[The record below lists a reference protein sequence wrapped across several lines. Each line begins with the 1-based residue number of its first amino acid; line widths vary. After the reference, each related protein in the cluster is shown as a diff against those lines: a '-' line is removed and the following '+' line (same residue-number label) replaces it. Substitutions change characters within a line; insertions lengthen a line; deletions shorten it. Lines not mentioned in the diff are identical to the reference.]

1 MVTRKVIEVLASKW
15 VNPKLKQQIIEDL
28 KAGNKAANKYINSI
42 FTTALNESKNAIKGL
57 GVGLGLAG
65 AANAA
70 EIKPDENGKISMP
83 KTTKAEAFGVV
94 VGEYLKG
101 LTLPGEE
108 GARNRSELLKNI
120 AFTITG
126 AGPASKIGQQAA
138 KPIVD
143 KAAQIASTKGIK
155 AAEQYIKSAVAAA
168 RNKLVKTN
176 PQAAKKIKEAS
187 DLLKGSIED
196 AVIKA
201 ENIFK
206 KDYKIASRKEMMQK
220 FKASDDYVTGTREEL
235 EAFLK
240 KNNYEVGT
248 PQELDE
254 FLLGATSKNVDN
266 VVDKAANKGVSRL
279 SEAEEQTFINLIR
292 QNAEGIKNLA
302 DEVGEKKTSEIPKL
316 LKFINEVG
324 SIIKNSPNYIKGQF
338 KNPGST
344 TAVLANLGLSAYD
357 LYQTFK
363 EQGTLIP
370 EKIAANVGRV
380 GSSFFPGNM
389 WLKLLYGQL
398 GYVAGDFLSEASIKK
413 LGIKRDVSND
423 MEKEYEAD
431 IAFPMLDS
439 HLPEYF
445 EGLSGRKYHVVDDRV
460 YSYDTGRPTTVSAAI
475 KDLNDFYEYKSR
487 DNESKIN
494 QVNNQISE
502 LELAVQRG
510 YKVPQEVIDK
520 AYADREALIVENESL
535 PKPINLYEGQYD
547 STGDLTEQ
555 YRTKVVQPELDR
567 QAVQQAETAKV
578 QQQQQQDYQKVY
590 ETIFNKVAQ
599 DSYNELDKFYTP
611 EALAVDYYKYSELA
625 LRGEVPHMNPQ
636 EFSNYAKLQAM
647 KQLSGTIHE
656 RTNSLMSTLINQQQ
670 KDIENY
676 YKATELQETARNN
689 RAKNLAELYKIDETK
704 RSNRANELIDMYEA
718 ESGRQTSNAAYNN
731 SLTNMYKLEVDKQ
744 NAETARQRA
753 ENETNLLPYKQGQA
767 IAETMYY
774 GGMSGTPIDTILNTN
789 QSIFG
794 TIMPG
799 TQEGSSKSTTQK
811 ELDRYKNF
819 KIGE

>member
-42 FTTALNESKNAIKGL
+42 FTTALSESKNAVKGL

-70 EIKPDENGKISMP
+70 EIKPDENGKISIP
-83 KTTKAEAFGVV
+83 KTTKAEALGVV
-94 VGEYLKG
+94 IGEYLKG

-126 AGPASKIGQQAA
+126 AGPASKLGQQAA

-143 KAAQIASTKGIK
+143 KATQIVSTKGIK

-168 RNKLVKTN
+168 RNKLVKAN
-176 PQAAKKIKEAS
+176 SQAAQKIDELS
-187 DLLKGSIED
+187 TLLKGKIES
-196 AVIKA
+196 AVKKA
-201 ENIFK
+201 ENLFTNSSNIVK
-206 KDYKIASRKEMMQK
+206 NT
-220 FKASDDYVTGTREEL
+220 DDVI
-235 EAFLK
+235 
-240 KNNYEVGT
+240 
-248 PQELDE
+248 
-254 FLLGATSKNVDN
+254 
-266 VVDKAANKGVSRL
+266 DKAATKGIDSL
-279 SEAEEQTFINLIR
+279 SDIEEKSFVNLIKK
-292 QNAEGIKNLA
+292 NAENIKNLA
-302 DEVGEKKTSEIPKL
+302 DEVGEKKASEIPKL
-316 LKFINEVG
+316 LKFINELG
-324 SIIKNSPNYIKGQF
+324 SIIKNSPNYIKGHF
-338 KNPGST
+338 KNAGST
-344 TAVLANLGLSAYD
+344 TAILTNLGLSAYD

-398 GYVAGDFLSEASIKK
+398 GYVAGDFLSEAAINK
-413 LGIKRDVSND
+413 LGVKRDVSND
-423 MEKEYEAD
+423 MEKEYAAD
-431 IAFPMLDS
+431 VAFPMLDS

-445 EGLSGRKYHVVDDRV
+445 EGLSGRKYHVVGDRV
-460 YSYDTGRPTTVSAAI
+460 YAYDTGKPTTVSAAI

-502 LELAVQRG
+502 LELAAQRG
-510 YKVPQEVIDK
+510 YKVPQEVVDK

-547 STGDLTEQ
+547 ATGDLTEQ
-555 YRTKVVQPELDR
+555 YRTKVVQPEIDR
-567 QAVQQAETAKV
+567 QTAQQAESAKV

-689 RAKNLAELYKIDETK
+689 RAENLAELYKIDETK

-731 SLTNMYKLEVDKQ
+731 SLTNMYKLEVDRQ

-799 TQEGSSKSTTQK
+799 TQEDSSKSTAQK

-819 KIGE
+819 RLGE

>member
-42 FTTALNESKNAIKGL
+42 FTTALSESKNAVKGL

-83 KTTKAEAFGVV
+83 KTTKAEALGVV
-94 VGEYLKG
+94 IGEYLKG

-126 AGPASKIGQQAA
+126 AGPASKLGQQAA

-143 KAAQIASTKGIK
+143 KATQIVSTKGVK

-168 RNKLVKTN
+168 RNKLVKAN
-176 PQAAKKIKEAS
+176 SQAAQKIDELLT
-187 DLLKGSIED
+187 LLKGNIES
-196 AVIKA
+196 AVKKA
-201 ENIFK
+201 EQK
-206 KDYKIASRKEMMQK
+206 YKPDFYSDKTRTGDVIGEADRRISDRFIKE
-220 FKASDDYVTGTREEL
+220 SE
-235 EAFLK
+235 
-240 KNNYEVGT
+240 
-248 PQELDE
+248 
-254 FLLGATSKNVDN
+254 
-266 VVDKAANKGVSRL
+266 VVDKAATKGVNNL
-279 SEAEEQTFINLIR
+279 SDAEEQTFIDLIR
-292 QNAEGIKNLA
+292 KNAEDIKKLA
-302 DEVGEKKTSEIPKL
+302 DEVGEKKASEIPKL
-316 LKFINEVG
+316 LKFINELG

-344 TAVLANLGLSAYD
+344 TAVLTNLGLSAYD

-398 GYVAGDFLSEASIKK
+398 GYVAGDFLSEAAINK
-413 LGIKRDVSND
+413 LGVKRDVAND
-423 MEKEYEAD
+423 MEKEYAAD
-431 IAFPMLDS
+431 VAFPMLDS

-445 EGLSGRKYHVVDDRV
+445 EGLSGRKYHVVGDRV
-460 YSYDTGRPTTVSAAI
+460 YAYDTGKPTTVSAAI

-502 LELAVQRG
+502 LELAAQRG

-547 STGDLTEQ
+547 VTGDLTEQ
-555 YRTKVVQPELDR
+555 YRTKVVQPEIDR
-567 QAVQQAETAKV
+567 QTAQQAESAKV

-718 ESGRQTSNAAYNN
+718 ESGRQTSNAAFNN

-753 ENETNLLPYKQGQA
+753 ENETNLIPYKQGQA

-799 TQEGSSKSTTQK
+799 TQEGSSKATAQK

-819 KIGE
+819 KLGE

>member
-42 FTTALNESKNAIKGL
+42 FTTTLNESKNAIKGL
-57 GVGLGLAG
+57 GVGLGLGLAG

-70 EIKPDENGKISMP
+70 EIKPDENGKLSIP

-94 VGEYLKG
+94 LGEYLKG

-126 AGPASKIGQQAA
+126 AGPASKLGQQAA

-143 KAAQIASTKGIK
+143 KAAQIVSTKGVK
-155 AAEQYIKSAVAAA
+155 AAEQYVKSAVAEA
-168 RNKLVKTN
+168 RNKLVKAN
-176 PQAAKKIKEAS
+176 PQATQKINEVSTILKGNIESAIKKAEQQYKPELYPDRTRTGDVIGEANRRISDRFIKEA
-187 DLLKGSIED
+187 E
-196 AVIKA
+196 VV
-201 ENIFK
+201 
-206 KDYKIASRKEMMQK
+206 
-220 FKASDDYVTGTREEL
+220 DD
-235 EAFLK
+235 
-240 KNNYEVGT
+240 
-248 PQELDE
+248 
-254 FLLGATSKNVDN
+254 
-266 VVDKAANKGVSRL
+266 VVDKAATKGVNSL
-279 SEAEEQTFINLIR
+279 SDAEEKSFIGLIR
-292 QNAEGIKNLA
+292 ENAEKIKNLA
-302 DEVGEKKTSEIPKL
+302 DEVGEKKASEIPKL
-316 LKFINEVG
+316 LKFINELG

-338 KNPGST
+338 KNAGST
-344 TAVLANLGLSAYD
+344 TAILTNIGLSAYD

-380 GSSFFPGNM
+380 GSSFIPGNM

-398 GYVAGDFLSEASIKK
+398 GYTAGDFLSEAGIKK
-413 LGIKRDVSND
+413 LGIKRDISND

-431 IAFPMLDS
+431 MAFPMLDS

-445 EGLSGRKYHVVDDRV
+445 EGLSGRKYHVVGDRV
-460 YSYDTGRPTTVSAAI
+460 YAYDTGKPTTVSAAI

-502 LELAVQRG
+502 LELAAQRG
-510 YKVPQEVIDK
+510 YKVPQEVVDK

-535 PKPINLYEGQYD
+535 PKPVNLYEGQYD
-547 STGDLTEQ
+547 ATGDLTEQ
-555 YRTKVVQPELDR
+555 YRTKVVQPEIDR
-567 QAVQQAETAKV
+567 QTAQQAESAKV

-676 YKATELQETARNN
+676 HKAMELQETARNN
-689 RAKNLAELYKIDETK
+689 RADNLAELYKIDETK

-753 ENETNLLPYKQGQA
+753 ANETNLLPYKQGQA

-799 TQEGSSKSTTQK
+799 TQEGSNKSTTQK

-819 KIGE
+819 KLGE

>member
-42 FTTALNESKNAIKGL
+42 FTTTLKESKNAVKGL

-126 AGPASKIGQQAA
+126 AGPASKLGQQAA

-143 KAAQIASTKGIK
+143 KATQIVSTKGVK

-168 RNKLVKTN
+168 RNKLVKAN
-176 PQAAKKIKEAS
+176 PQAAQKIDELS
-187 DLLKGSIED
+187 TLLKGNIKS
-196 AVIKA
+196 AVKKVENLFTNSSNVVKNADDVIDKA
-201 ENIFK
+201 TTKGI
-206 KDYKIASRKEMMQK
+206 DSL
-220 FKASDDYVTGTREEL
+220 SDVEEKSFVNL
-235 EAFLK
+235 IK
-240 KNNYEVGT
+240 KN
-248 PQELDE
+248 
-254 FLLGATSKNVDN
+254 AKN
-266 VVDKAANKGVSRL
+266 
-279 SEAEEQTFINLIR
+279 
-292 QNAEGIKNLA
+292 IKNLA
-302 DEVGEKKTSEIPKL
+302 DEVGEKKASEIPKL
-316 LKFINEVG
+316 LKFINELG

-338 KNPGST
+338 KNSGST

-398 GYVAGDFLSEASIKK
+398 GYVAGDFLSEAAIKK
-413 LGIKRDVSND
+413 LGVKRDVSND
-423 MEKEYEAD
+423 MEKEYAAD

-445 EGLSGRKYHVVDDRV
+445 EGLSGRKYHVVGDRV
-460 YSYDTGRPTTVSAAI
+460 YSYDTGKPTTVSAAI

-502 LELAVQRG
+502 LELAAQRG
-510 YKVPQEVIDK
+510 YKVPQEVVDK
-520 AYADREALIVENESL
+520 AYADREALIIENESL
-535 PKPINLYEGQYD
+535 PKPVNLYEGQYD
-547 STGDLTEQ
+547 ATGDLTEQ
-555 YRTKVVQPELDR
+555 YRTKVVQPEIDR
-567 QAVQQAETAKV
+567 QTAQQAESAKV
-578 QQQQQQDYQKVY
+578 QQQQRQDYQKAY

-731 SLTNMYKLEVDKQ
+731 SLTNMYKLEVDRQ

-753 ENETNLLPYKQGQA
+753 ENDTNLLPYKQGQA

-799 TQEGSSKSTTQK
+799 TQEDSSKSTTQK

-819 KIGE
+819 KLGE